1 MINTIIR
8 NDMAK
13 IQFLNIS
20 KKYFLEKFNKYT
32 IFFFGK
38 QFRNKNTISKKYSSF
53 WKTTIIE
60 ITQQV
65 VTMRI
70 MLNKIIN

>member
-1 MINTIIR
+1 MINKIIR
-8 NDMAK
+8 NDVAK

-20 KKYFLEKFNKYT
+20 KKYFLEKFKYT

-38 QFRNKNTISKKYSSF
+38 QFRNKHTISKKYSSF

-60 ITQQV
+60 MTQQV